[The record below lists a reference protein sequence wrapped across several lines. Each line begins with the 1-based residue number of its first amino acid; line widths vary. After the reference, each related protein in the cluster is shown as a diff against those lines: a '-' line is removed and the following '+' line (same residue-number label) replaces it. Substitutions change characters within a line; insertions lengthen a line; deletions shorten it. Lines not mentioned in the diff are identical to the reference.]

1 MFDTDIIPGPP
12 KADLKGKVL
21 EQWMRNP
28 FLDEDAESLSL
39 RLGIPPTEIKEAIE
53 ALCASRFLRNGTSS
67 GYMLLMD
74 LEEPV
79 AEKEEEVVQDSPAS
93 STVSP
98 TVSPTAADLLHGAA
112 ATAVEADGGIE
123 SRSSSTDDLLRP
135 LSTSPLGLEGI
146 LSDTDAAFEQLVEA
160 LPFGV
165 VVLQG
170 NGCLELANQ
179 KALCWL
185 DMPIDLLDAATFEIA
200 TGVNPL
206 PVAMGVPPISFSMSI
221 PYPVEVAMHKCQLP
235 SGPGVLI
242 ALTDVS
248 LQEEVNRMQA
258 ELQEELFNRLRQEM
272 VSPLFMIGKFLDHP
286 DAAGLG
292 QARAAMEQINWFFRT
307 YLLAATDESH

>member
-12 KADLKGKVL
+12 KADIKGKVL

-74 LEEPV
+74 LEEAV
-79 AEKEEEVVQDSPAS
+79 AEEEEEVVQHSPAS
-93 STVSP
+93 STVFP
-98 TVSPTAADLLHGAA
+98 TVSPTASDLLHGAA
-112 ATAVEADGGIE
+112 AAVEADEGTE

-135 LSTSPLGLEGI
+135 LSPSPLGLEGI
-146 LSDTDAAFEQLVEA
+146 LSDIDAAFEQLVEA

-179 KALCWL
+179 KALLWL

-235 SGPGVLI
+235 SGAGVLI

-286 DAAGLG
+286 DAVGLG
-292 QARAAMEQINWFFRT
+292 QARAAMEQINGFFRT
-307 YLLAATDESH
+307 YLLAAMDESN